1 MQLAPFLI
9 ASILSIAEKM
19 TPEQFAARVLPHIKF
34 LFTVSEP
41 PQIPLILIQH
51 LDLFL
56 TKTPKADLKDSTN
69 RARPLAPS
77 PSAPLTR
84 LLHSHVFAHVPAGTV
99 QASSRSSRTR

>member
-1 MQLAPFLI
+1 MLEEVRDMQLAPFLI

-69 RARPLAPS
+69 RARS
-77 PSAPLTR
+77 PRRR
-84 LLHSHVFAHVPAGTV
+84 LLHSHVFAHGPAGTV